1 MEKDN
6 RVTSLIRA
14 MVVLLAAT
22 LLLVGYYWIHKP
34 ADGGTL
40 LRYAGYALDVAVT
53 AALLVIAAG
62 VGRAITGK
70 FFARTRLEPGI
81 HRAERMAL
89 DGGVGI
95 AMIGFG
101 GLALGMIGLFQQII
115 LIGGLAALAALF
127 RKPIQS
133 WLSDGAAMARSIRFE
148 SRFTGSLIIV
158 TLLLLGLAFVS
169 ALSPPYAWDAM
180 TYHLVEPRH
189 LVETGRM
196 TASDTNFYLGF
207 PKAIETLF
215 AIVMEIT
222 GRDTGTALVHY
233 GIGVL
238 ALLGVAGCARRFTHA
253 QAGWL
258 AAALLLSSFNTWQLF
273 GWQYVDLAVMLYG
286 TLAFIIALRWHESGQ
301 SRWLILLGVICG
313 FGFGVKYSF
322 GSLMLALAILIVVR
336 QPRRIIPN
344 MLMFGLAAGIAYAPW
359 ALRGLLLYGNPIYPY
374 LLGGFNWTAERTAAF
389 NQAGMG
395 MITLGRTLE
404 LPFLPITATIF
415 GFNYDTA
422 YSYTLG
428 PFLLTLPFVFI
439 ATWRKLPDT
448 LKRMVISGIII
459 LIPVYLYWAVNML
472 FIGIAIQTR
481 LVIFILPISAILGAA
496 AVWSLDLL
504 PEKPINLSF
513 LMKALIAF
521 TTLFSTIDLIGYVA
535 QTHHFEVVLGTVSE
549 EEFLFNK
556 LSTYPAVMRQLDE
569 LPENSQVRFLFELR
583 SYYCPEN
590 MICLTDSLFDF
601 WGRARREGM
610 TPDEI
615 FGAWRANGDDYVLF
629 FQSGYDA
636 TSLFSWTPDYDPE
649 IFDALAEHMTPVWT
663 ADGGFY
669 TLYTWRDG

>member
-1 MEKDN
+1 MEND
-6 RVTSLIRA
+6 RLSSLVRA
-14 MVVLLAAT
+14 MVVLLTAT
-22 LLLVGYYWIHKP
+22 LLLVGYYVIHKP
-34 ADGGTL
+34 IGETAL
-40 LRYAGYALDVAVT
+40 LRYAGYALDGIVT

-62 VGRAITGK
+62 IGRAITAW
-70 FFARTRLEPGI
+70 FFARTELEPGI

-95 AMIGFG
+95 AMVGFG
-101 GLALGMIGLFQQII
+101 GLALGLVGLFQQMV
-115 LIGGLAALAALF
+115 LIAGLVLLVILF
-127 RKPIQS
+127 RKPIRS
-133 WLSDGAAMARSIRFE
+133 WLHDGTDMARSIRFE
-148 SRFTGSLIIV
+148 SRFTGFLIII

-189 LVETGRM
+189 LIETGRI
-196 TASDTNFYLGF
+196 TASDSNFYLGF

-215 AIVMEIT
+215 AMVMGIT

-238 ALLGVAGCARRFTHA
+238 ALVGVAGCARRAANA

-258 AAALLLSSFNTWQLF
+258 AVVLLVSSFNTWQLF
-273 GWQYVDLAVMLYG
+273 GWQYVDLAIMLYG

-301 SRWLILLGVICG
+301 GRWLILLGVICG

-322 GSLMLALAILIVVR
+322 GSLMLALVILIIVR

-374 LLGGFNWTAERTAAF
+374 LLGGLNWTAERTAAF
-389 NQAGMG
+389 NQAGRG
-395 MITLGRTLE
+395 MVGLGRIVE
-404 LPFLPITATIF
+404 VPFLPITATIF

-428 PFLLTLPFVFI
+428 PFLLTLPLVFI
-439 ATWRKLPDT
+439 ATWQKLPGT
-448 LKRMVISGIII
+448 LKRIVISGSII
-459 LIPVYLYWAVNML
+459 LIPVYLYWAASML

-481 LVIFILPISAILGAA
+481 LVVFILPISAILGAA

-504 PEKPINLSF
+504 PEKPIKLSF

-535 QTHHFEVVLGTVSE
+535 QTHSFEVVLGTVSE

-590 MICLTDSLFDF
+590 MTCLTDSLFDF

-615 FGAWRANGDDYVLF
+615 FEVWRANGDDYVLF

-649 IFDALAEHMTPVWT
+649 IFDALAEHMMPVWT
-663 ADGGFY
+663 SDGGFY
-669 TLYTWRDG
+669 TLYTWRE